1 MKNFCFIYNKAQTF
15 TSSGFV
21 FPQKSCIFAE
31 NFLVMAKIQIKSET
45 RQDLSFFPLS
55 FDDYVPKDD
64 KVRIVDSIVR
74 SMDSKLLL
82 STYDGIGAPPYSPM
96 MLLSLVIYSYIN
108 GVYSCRGIASR
119 LRYDVR
125 YMWIC
130 GGQRQSFS
138 TINRFRSNHLLKC
151 IDFYFDS
158 VVAILVE
165 KGVITLEEQYV
176 DGTKIESKANRYTF
190 VWKKTVQ
197 KNREKLL
204 EKTKTAIGQIKEEI
218 KQLSGREDGDE
229 EECTLEN
236 SRDIDSKA
244 RLCESLLQNIPDT
257 AVSKRERNKLAT
269 RINRLHDNGNKMREY
284 ESSLKILGNRNSYSK
299 TDKDATFMR
308 LKEDAMNNGQTKPAY
323 NLQIATENQ
332 YFTNFDLYSNPT
344 DTLTFK
350 PFLKKFTWRHGRQSK
365 TVTADSGYGSLENYE
380 FIEEENMVGYVK
392 YNMFHKEQHKPFKQ
406 DAFNQANRYYNKEEN
421 YLVCPMGQHMEECGQ
436 RQTKSDSG
444 YISVIS
450 LYKAKRCDGCP
461 LASMCKT
468 SKGDR
473 VIGINHRLNS
483 YKKEALD
490 LLTSEEGLKH
500 RSKRPIEPEAVF
512 GQTKFDMGY
521 KRFRHFGMDKV
532 YMDFGIFAMSANL
545 KKLLRIKRYEM

>member
-1 MKNFCFIYNKAQTF
+1 
-15 TSSGFV
+15 
-21 FPQKSCIFAE
+21 
-31 NFLVMAKIQIKSET
+31 MAKVQIKSET

-74 SMDSKLLL
+74 SMDSKPLL

-96 MLLSLVIYSYIN
+96 MLQSLVIYSYIN
-108 GVYSCRGIASR
+108 GVYSCRGIASQ

-138 TINRFRSNHLLKC
+138 TINRFRSHHLLKC

-176 DGTKIESKANRYTF
+176 DGTKIESKANKYTF

-204 EKTKTAIGQIKEEI
+204 EKTKAAIGQIKEEI
-218 KQLSGREDGDE
+218 KQLSGGEDGDE
-229 EECTLEN
+229 EEDTLES

-244 RLCESLLQNIPDT
+244 RRCESLLQTIPDT
-257 AVSKRERNKLAT
+257 AVSKRERHKLAS
-269 RINRLHDNGNKMREY
+269 RINHLYDNGNKMREY

-406 DAFNQANRYYNKEEN
+406 DAFNQANLYYNKEEN

-468 SKGDR
+468 SRGDR
-473 VIGINHRLNS
+473 VVGINHRLNS
-483 YKKEALD
+483 YKKEAFE